1 MKIQEKL
8 VIIIIIVTA
17 LIIPVNGYIQ
27 DDMDNLTKTNLSDGP
42 AECGVGS
49 YWYKVNP
56 VGTQYTGANFI
67 ISGTTNLP
75 AGQEINYMLQVSD
88 IGPGSPELRPPSY
101 TDTTAVIA
109 GEGEIN
115 SWSAKVDTTKFK
127 TDTGLQSDAVAGNY
141 SLIIGP
147 FCKDVFHLIIV
158 DNSTSYNETFKSD
171 TSLNSNDKTD
181 SSTQT
186 KKSPLPVLI
195 IIFSMG
201 LAVLFRR

>member
-1 MKIQEKL
+1 MKSQEKL
-8 VIIIIIVTA
+8 VVIIIIVTA
-17 LIIPVNGYIQ
+17 LVIPVNGYIQ
-27 DDMDNLTKTNLSDGP
+27 DDSDNLTKTNLPDR
-42 AECGVGS
+42 AVECGVGS

-56 VGTQYTGANFI
+56 VGTQYTGGNFI
-67 ISGTTNLP
+67 ISRTTNLP
-75 AGQEINYMLQVSD
+75 AGQEINYMIQVSD

-101 TDTTAVIA
+101 TGTTAVIA

-115 SWSAKVDTTKFK
+115 SWSAEVDTTKFK
-127 TDTGLQSDAVAGNY
+127 TDTGLQSGAVAGNY

-147 FCKDVFHLIIV
+147 FCKEVFHFVIV

-171 TSLNSNDKTD
+171 SSLNSNDKTD

-186 KKSPLPVLI
+186 KQSPLPVLI